1 MSFTLR
7 KFISRNARSAFT
19 KEVFTSRAYASA
31 NQKFSQIAKPLYD
44 YPDDAQQKKDQVVQS
59 LIRTILTSTNHE
71 AGSPAAEKLRFLFA
85 TIQNDQDAIYAIQQ
99 ASRVAGILR
108 FEGHRDV
115 GYNRQKPVVRVAVT
129 GSGGAIGYSLI
140 PRIASG
146 EMLGP
151 DQPVILHLIDL
162 PGDSMKVVKGLSY
175 ELEDC
180 AFPLLKGIKVSSDI
194 NEGLTDVDYAI
205 FVGSKPRSK
214 GMERA
219 DLLKENGKIFVDT
232 GKALAKNAK
241 KNVLSL
247 VVGNPANTNCLVL
260 AANAKGLDPSQFTAL
275 TRLDQDRAIAQV
287 ANYTGKP
294 ISDIKNLNIWGNH
307 SPTMFPDLANATI
320 GGQPALDLI
329 KDAKWIE
336 NEFIPRVGK
345 RGAEIIAARGKSS
358 AASAADA
365 AIKHMRDW
373 VLGTGKDA
381 VSMAVHSDGSYGV
394 AKGLYSSFPV
404 VCLGNGKYEI
414 VKNLKVDTAAKK
426 KIQASVDELAS
437 EQKQVANLLK

>member
-1 MSFTLR
+1 M
-7 KFISRNARSAFT
+7 T
-19 KEVFTSRAYASA
+19 K
-31 NQKFSQIAKPLYD
+31 AKPLYD
-44 YPDDAQQKKDQVVQS
+44 YPDDAQTKKDEVIQNMIRS
-59 LIRTILTSTNHE
+59 ILISTNHE
-71 AGSPAAEKLRFLFA
+71 KGSNAAEKLRFLFA
-85 TIQNDQDAIYAIQQ
+85 TIQSEKDAIYTIQQ
-99 ASRVAGILR
+99 AARVAGILR
-108 FEGHRDV
+108 FEGYKDV
-115 GYNRQKPVVRVAVT
+115 GYQLQKPVVRVAVT
-129 GSGGAIGYSLI
+129 GAGGAIGYSLI

-146 EMLGP
+146 EMLGA

-162 PGDSMKVVKGLSY
+162 PGESMNAVKGLSL

-180 AFPLLKGIKVSSDI
+180 AFPLLRGMRVTSDI
-194 NEGLTDVDYAI
+194 NEGLQDVDYAI
-205 FVGSKPRSK
+205 FVGSKPRTK

-241 KNVLSL
+241 KSVLSL

-260 AANAKGLDPSQFTAL
+260 SANAKGIDPSQFTAL

-287 ANYTGKP
+287 AKFTGRP
-294 ISDIKNLNIWGNH
+294 ISEIKNVNIWGNH
-307 SPTMFPDLANATI
+307 SPTMYPDLANATI
-320 GGQPALDLI
+320 GGKPALDLI
-329 KDAKWIE
+329 KDSKWID

-373 VLGTGKDA
+373 VLGSGSEA

-394 AKGLYSSFPV
+394 AKGVYSSFPV

-414 VKNLKVDTAAKK
+414 AKDLKVDAGAKK
-426 KIQASVDELAS
+426 RIQASVDELTQ
-437 EQKQVANLLK
+437 EQKAVATLLK